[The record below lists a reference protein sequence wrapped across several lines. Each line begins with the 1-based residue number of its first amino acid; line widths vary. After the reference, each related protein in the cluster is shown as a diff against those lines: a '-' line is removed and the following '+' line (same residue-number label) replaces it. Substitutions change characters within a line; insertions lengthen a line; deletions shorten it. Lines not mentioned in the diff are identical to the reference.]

1 MGLPQMQPP
10 SAPQAPRLP
19 RLRENLALLPGPAHR
34 DGSPSWRIHDPQ
46 RNRFFEIGWME
57 FELLSRWQAGA
68 AADGLAA
75 AVARETPLRPDAT
88 DVLAL
93 AAFLEQ
99 NQLTVAES
107 GEQLGRLKARWPA
120 GRLPWWKSL
129 LHNYLFFRIPL
140 WRPDA
145 FLDATLP
152 LVRRAARPGVGLG
165 IVLAGLLG
173 AFLAMRQ
180 AETFGQTFLYF
191 FSLEGFAG
199 YALAASFAK
208 VVHELAHAWTAKH
221 FGLRV
226 PTMGIAFLVMWPV
239 LYTDTGESWKLTRRR
254 QRFAIAAAGIAAEL
268 ALGGI
273 ALLLWSVAPE
283 GIWKSV
289 FFLLATTTWVMALA
303 INLSPFMRFDG
314 YYLLSDALDMPNLH
328 ERSFALARWWLRRKF
343 FRLDDPRPEDFPP
356 RRQAAL
362 IAFAIATWIYR
373 LALFFG
379 IAVLVYQFVV
389 KLVGIFLMAVE
400 LVWFIARP
408 FWVEGQALAKRRAE
422 LRPDYRE
429 FAKLGAALLL
439 LFWLLPITSEVMA
452 PAVIHAAEE
461 TRVFPPAPAYV
472 ATVAVKPGQAVA
484 AGDLLMTLKS
494 PTVSLRLDL
503 SLAKARGLQA
513 EIAAL
518 ASYPQRRERTL
529 VLDRELEETLAEY
542 RAAQEDQERLE
553 LRAPFAGRVADLW
566 PDMVPN
572 RWVGVP
578 QPLLRLVS
586 SRGGEVEAF
595 LSEAQLSGVRL
606 GQRARFYPSQAGAD
620 VVAGHIVAIDTVAG
634 KHVARPLLA
643 SVYGGEIAA
652 RKGDRGELVA
662 NEALYRVVVR
672 LDAGETVPPWLARGE
687 LRIDADW
694 ATLASNFLTRPLAVL
709 IRESGF

>member
-1 MGLPQMQPP
+1 MQAAPP
-10 SAPQAPRLP
+10 PLP

-57 FELLSRWQAGA
+57 FELMSRWQAGA
-68 AADGLAA
+68 DPHALAA
-75 AVARETPLRPDAT
+75 AVAHETPLKPDAA
-88 DVLAL
+88 DVIAL

-99 NQLTVAES
+99 NQLAVAETPD
-107 GEQLGRLKARWPA
+107 QMGRLKTRWLA
-120 GRLPWWKSL
+120 GQLPWWKSL

-140 WRPDA
+140 WRPDT
-145 FLDATLP
+145 FLAATLP
-152 LVRRAARPGVGLG
+152 YIRRLARPEIGLG
-165 IVLAGLLG
+165 VVLAGLLG

-221 FGLRV
+221 YGLRV

-239 LYTDTGESWKLTRRR
+239 LYTDTGESWKLNNRR
-254 QRFAIAAAGIAAEL
+254 QRFTIAAAGIAAEL

-273 ALLLWSVAPE
+273 ALLLWSIAPE

-314 YYLLSDALDMPNLH
+314 YYLLSDALDMPNMH
-328 ERSFALARWWLRRKF
+328 ERSFALARWWLRLKF

-356 RRQAAL
+356 RRQFAL
-362 IAFAIATWIYR
+362 IVFAIATWIYR
-373 LALFFG
+373 LALFLG
-379 IAVLVYQFVV
+379 IAVLVYNFVV
-389 KLVGIFLMAVE
+389 KLVGIFLMLVE

-408 FWVEGQALAKRRAE
+408 FWVEGKALSKRRAE

-429 FAKLGAALLL
+429 FAKLGAAVLVLVW
-439 LFWLLPITSEVMA
+439 LFPVTGEVMA

-461 TRVFPPAPAYV
+461 TRIFPPASAYI
-472 ATVAVKPGQAVA
+472 AQVAVKPGQTVA
-484 AGDLLMTLKS
+484 AGDLLMSLKS
-494 PTVSLRLDL
+494 PNVTLRIELA
-503 SLAKARGLQA
+503 LAKARGLQA
-513 EIAAL
+513 ELVAL
-518 ASYPQRRERTL
+518 ASNPQRRERTL

-542 RAAQEDQERLE
+542 RSATEDRDRLE
-553 LRAPFAGRVADLW
+553 LHAPFDGRVTDLW
-566 PDMVPN
+566 PDMVQN
-572 RWVGVP
+572 RWVGMA
-578 QPLLRLVS
+578 QPLLRLVAT
-586 SRGGEVEAF
+586 RGSEVEAF
-595 LSEAQLSGVRL
+595 LSEAQLAGVRI
-606 GQRARFYPSQAGAD
+606 GQRARFYPSQAGAS
-620 VVAGHIVAIDTVAG
+620 VVAGEVVAIDTVAG
-634 KHVARPLLA
+634 KQIARPLLA

-652 RKGDRGELVA
+652 RKGEHGELVA
-662 NEALYRVVVR
+662 NEALYRVVMRV
-672 LDAGETVPPWLARGE
+672 DAGETPPPWLARGE
-687 LRIDADW
+687 LRINADW
-694 ATLASNFLTRPLAVL
+694 TTLANNFLTRPLAVI